1 MKRKDFIKRAGTL
14 GLGAGALALIYPT
27 NVEGWVNDNAD
38 LRKTVGYADFS
49 NLAPTLTEA
58 VGNSTLE
65 TTAKTLSGGINELK
79 KSVSDGKKLLADTI
93 TKNGV
98 STAGDATFKT
108 MADNIDTI
116 ASNAS
121 SASAD
126 SYNKGYAQGVTD
138 ADNRANT
145 NSTNYKTGYNA
156 GVADA
161 DNRTNVN
168 SANYKAGY
176 SAGAS
181 SVSVK
186 KATTTISGGGSPG
199 EHTCVSSTVGLRGH
213 TIVGYG
219 ATASTCSG
227 GYSASGSVGIKDLV
241 YDAGNDRFPATLCC
255 QRSQGASATYTISAW
270 YY

>member
-1 MKRKDFIKRAGTL
+1 MSRG
-14 GLGAGALALIYPT
+14 G
-27 NVEGWVNDNAD
+27 VNDNAD

-116 ASNAS
+116 ASNAN

-126 SYNKGYAQGVTD
+126 SYNKGYAQGVT
-138 ADNRANT
+138 
-145 NSTNYKTGYNA
+145 
-156 GVADA
+156 DA

-199 EHTCVSSTVGLRGH
+199 EHTCASSTVGLRGH

-241 YDAGNDRFPATLCC
+241 YDAGNDRFTATLCC

>member
-1 MKRKDFIKRAGTL
+1 MSRG
-14 GLGAGALALIYPT
+14 G
-27 NVEGWVNDNAD
+27 VNDNSD

-58 VGNSTLE
+58 VGNEPLG

-116 ASNAS
+116 ASNAN

-138 ADNRANT
+138 ADNRAN
-145 NSTNYKTGYNA
+145 
-156 GVADA
+156 
-161 DNRTNVN
+161 VN

-176 SAGAS
+176 NAGVSAGGGIKEAYTVANTDHVSAS
-181 SVSVK
+181 NWQ
-186 KATTTISGGGSPG
+186 KATSYCTRYCNAGTWIVGVTVSGDAADTCGVGCSPASETYVNTSGKYTGGGMFRV
-199 EHTCVSSTVGLRGH
+199 EL
-213 TIVGYG
+213 
-219 ATASTCSG
+219 AS
-227 GYSASGSVGIKDLV
+227 
-241 YDAGNDRFPATLCC
+241 AGN
-255 QRSQGASATYTISAW
+255 ISA
-270 YY
+270 YGYANSNDSYTGDVNSVTAKFLRVK

>member
-1 MKRKDFIKRAGTL
+1 MSRG
-14 GLGAGALALIYPT
+14 G
-27 NVEGWVNDNAD
+27 VNDNAD

-108 MADNIDTI
+108 MADNIATLAGNL
-116 ASNAS
+116 ASGTTDA
-121 SASAD
+121 
-126 SYNKGYAQGVTD
+126 YNKGYNQGVT
-138 ADNRANT
+138 
-145 NSTNYKTGYNA
+145 
-156 GVADA
+156 DA

-176 SAGAS
+176 NAGVSAGKYTDIRLTNNWISNRAS
-181 SVSVK
+181 EYTDNS
-186 KATTTISGGGSPG
+186 TT
-199 EHTCVSSTVGLRGH
+199 HTCSSSITLGAGNYLVVGVNSFVNDCLSVWGGINVSGTLLGSGNVAGRPIYFYNVKVTTQTVVTFTSYCRG
-213 TIVGYG
+213 TNGYG
-219 ATASTCSG
+219 TPCSMIC
-227 GYSASGSVGIKDLV
+227 ALGI
-241 YDAGNDRFPATLCC
+241 
-255 QRSQGASATYTISAW
+255 S
-270 YY
+270 

>member
-1 MKRKDFIKRAGTL
+1 M
-14 GLGAGALALIYPT
+14 
-27 NVEGWVNDNAD
+27 
-38 LRKTVGYADFS
+38 
-49 NLAPTLTEA
+49 
-58 VGNSTLE
+58 
-65 TTAKTLSGGINELK
+65 
-79 KSVSDGKKLLADTI
+79 SDGKAKVANAI
-93 TKNGV
+93 TAQGV
-98 STAGDATFKT
+98 STATDATFQT
-108 MADNIDTI
+108 MADNIATLAGNL
-116 ASNAS
+116 ASGTTDA
-121 SASAD
+121 
-126 SYNKGYAQGVTD
+126 YNKGYNQGVT
-138 ADNRANT
+138 
-145 NSTNYKTGYNA
+145 
-156 GVADA
+156 DA

-186 KATTTISGGGSPG
+186 KVTTTISGGGSPG
-199 EHTCVSSTVGLRGH
+199 EHSCASSTVGLRGH

-241 YDAGNDRFPATLCC
+241 YDAGNDRFTATLCC

>member
-1 MKRKDFIKRAGTL
+1 MSRG
-14 GLGAGALALIYPT
+14 G
-27 NVEGWVNDNAD
+27 VNDNAD

-49 NLAPTLTEA
+49 NLATTLTEA

-116 ASNAS
+116 ASNAN

-138 ADNRANT
+138 ADNRANA

-176 SAGAS
+176 NAGVSAGKYTNIRLTNNWISNRAS
-181 SVSVK
+181 EYTDNS
-186 KATTTISGGGSPG
+186 TT
-199 EHTCVSSTVGLRGH
+199 HTCSSSITLGAGNYIVVGVNSYVNDCLSVWGGINVSGTLLGSGNVAGRPIYFYNVKVTTPTVVTFTSYCRG
-213 TIVGYG
+213 TNGYG
-219 ATASTCSG
+219 TPCSRIC
-227 GYSASGSVGIKDLV
+227 ALGI
-241 YDAGNDRFPATLCC
+241 
-255 QRSQGASATYTISAW
+255 S
-270 YY
+270 